1 MMRNVFCLLLLKLS
15 LVATAQESP
24 ADTAKVLQPVLIQAY
39 ASERPLTEIPASIAY
54 VGSEDLQR
62 FNNTSILP
70 AVNAI
75 PGVRMEERSP
85 GSYRFSIRGSLLRS
99 PFGVRNVKVYWNG
112 LPLTD
117 GGGNTYLNLLDFNSI
132 GNMEI
137 IRGPGGSLYGAATG
151 GVVLLNSPL
160 IKQTQLELSSLGG
173 SYGLQRYHISQQFQT
188 KKINLRVQ
196 YAHQQSD
203 GYRKQTEMGRHA
215 VNADMVIK
223 LSEKST
229 LSSTFFYSDLFYQ
242 TPGGLTQAQY
252 DADPKQARPAAGTNP
267 GAVEQ
272 KATVYNRTPYLGL
285 SYDHEWNDRWSTR
298 VGIFGSQSAFKNP
311 TIRNY
316 EERKEKNAGARTET
330 QYHFGKAN
338 RKNKITF
345 GGEYQV
351 FGSPVTVYDN
361 AGGEKG
367 AVQVSD
373 DLSSS
378 LLLFFGQAEFELP
391 AQFFLTVGGSVNFLH
406 YGFTRN
412 EPAPVTS
419 QDKNFDAEFSPRMAL
434 LKKVSENFSVY
445 ANISRGFSPPSL
457 AEVRP
462 STNAFNGSLQ
472 AERGVN
478 YEAGIRG
485 NAASHKLT
493 YDITLYD
500 FRLRQTIIT
509 QRLTDGADY
518 FVNAGKTTQ
527 RGIEAVASWNPLQN
541 TGGFISGLKIWNSY
555 AFNRYRFADYVND
568 GTNYSGNKLTGV
580 PPSVNTSGAD
590 LVIKRKGYL
599 NITTSYVDHIP
610 LNDANTVF
618 ANEYFLLGG
627 RAGFKTKIGN
637 SHMLDVFAGV
647 DNALDKKYSLGNDL
661 NAAPPGRYF
670 NAASPRNFY
679 AGARFILAH

>member
-1 MMRNVFCLLLLKLS
+1 MRNVLCSLLLS
-15 LVATAQESP
+15 MPFVAAAQESP
-24 ADTAKVLQPVLIQAY
+24 ADTAKILEPVLIQAY
-39 ASERPLTEIPASIAY
+39 ASGRPLNEIPAAVAY
-54 VGSEDLQR
+54 IGSQDLQR
-62 FNNTSILP
+62 FSNTSILP

-117 GGGNTYLNLLDFNSI
+117 GGGNTYINLVDFNSV
-132 GNMEI
+132 GNLEI
-137 IRGPGGSLYGAATG
+137 IRGPGGSLYGAGTG
-151 GVVLLNSPL
+151 GVVLLNSAL
-160 IKQTQLELSSLGG
+160 IKQTQLEVSALGG
-173 SYGLQRYHISQQFQT
+173 SYGLQRYSIGQQFHT
-188 KKINLRVQ
+188 DKVNVRVQ
-196 YAHQQSD
+196 YAYQASD
-203 GYRKQTEMGRHA
+203 GYRVQTAMGRHA
-215 VNADMVIK
+215 VNADLVAK

-229 LSSTFFYSDLFYQ
+229 ISATFFYSDLFYE

-252 DADPKQARPAAGTNP
+252 DENPKQARPAAGPNP

-272 KATVYNRTPYLGL
+272 KATVYNKTPYLGL

-298 VGIFGSQSAFKNP
+298 IGVFGSQSDFRNP

-316 EERKEKNAGARTET
+316 EVREERNAGARTET
-330 QYHFGKAN
+330 QYHFGKTS
-338 RKNKITF
+338 KNKVTF

-351 FGSPVTVYDN
+351 FSSPVTVYDN
-361 AGGEKG
+361 NGGEKG

-391 AQFFLTVGGSVNFLH
+391 LRFFVTVGGSVSFLN
-406 YGFTRN
+406 YDFTRN
-412 EPAPVTS
+412 EPLPVTT
-419 QDKNFDAEFSPRMAL
+419 QDKNFDAEFAPRVAL
-434 LKKVSENFSVY
+434 LKKMSDNFSLY
-445 ANISRGFSPPSL
+445 ANVSRGFSPPSL

-462 STNAFNGSLQ
+462 STNAFNNNLQ

-478 YEAGIRG
+478 YEIGARGAAAGR
-485 NAASHKLT
+485 KLT
-493 YDITLYD
+493 YDVTLYD

-509 QRLTDGADY
+509 QRLADNADY

-527 RGIEAVASWNPLQN
+527 RGIEAVVSLNALQN
-541 TGGFISGLKIWNSY
+541 AGSFISDLKVWNSY
-555 AFNRYRFADYVND
+555 AYNHYRFADYVND
-568 GTNYSGNKLTGV
+568 GTNYSGNNLTGV
-580 PPSVNTSGAD
+580 PSSVNTAGAD
-590 LVIKRKGYL
+590 LVVKRKVYL
-599 NITTSYVDHIP
+599 NVTASYVDHIP

-618 ANEYFLLGG
+618 ANEYFLLGS
-627 RAGFKTKIGN
+627 RAGFRTKIN
-637 SHMLDVFAGV
+637 NMHLLDIFAGI

-670 NAASPRNFY
+670 NAAAPRNFY
-679 AGARFILAH
+679 AGARFTLAM